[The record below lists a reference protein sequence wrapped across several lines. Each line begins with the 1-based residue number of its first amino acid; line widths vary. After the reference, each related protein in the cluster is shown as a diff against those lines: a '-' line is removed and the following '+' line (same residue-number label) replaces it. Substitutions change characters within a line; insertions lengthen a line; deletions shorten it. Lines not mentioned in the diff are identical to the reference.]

1 MKCKVFY
8 FNLFL
13 ILLLFVN
20 VKLTYANENEIKIA
34 PPINVRVEDTPAD
47 NGVQLDIYWEASPT
61 EDIEGYTISRTL
73 EDKFPD
79 IIEQLA
85 NNKSTSWNLRRLKAM
100 LILSINRLDTKQ
112 RHQIRI
118 LLPKRQGL
126 QAFTN
131 NLDEYWSDDREEILN
146 ILQNKDFV
154 SIIESVLYEE
164 EELSYADSDELSW
177 EDSDDAI
184 ESRLHFTYTV
194 YAMRGDDTS
203 EPIRTESLSA
213 QDDWIDKSKIVTAIP
228 VIAFTL
234 TLIWYVIRAK
244 RGDELY
250 VRPITGIQE
259 VDNAIGRATEMGRPI
274 LFIPGLST
282 ISDVATIAG
291 LTILGR
297 VAQKA
302 AEYDTPIFV
311 PVCDIIVL
319 PVAQEIV
326 KGAYMSAG
334 RPDGYNS
341 DSVFFI
347 TFSQFAYVAGVCGLM
362 AREKPAANFYM
373 GMFWAESLI
382 MTEKGNQEGSIQI
395 AGTDADTQLP
405 FFITTCDYTLI
416 GEELYAASAYLAR
429 EPLLLGTLKAQDVGK
444 LAIVASII
452 LGTIIAT
459 LSVFSK
465 AEILT
470 SLLDIFPKM

>member
-177 EDSDDAI
+177 
-184 ESRLHFTYTV
+184 
-194 YAMRGDDTS
+194 
-203 EPIRTESLSA
+203 
-213 QDDWIDKSKIVTAIP
+213 
-228 VIAFTL
+228 
-234 TLIWYVIRAK
+234 
-244 RGDELY
+244 
-250 VRPITGIQE
+250 
-259 VDNAIGRATEMGRPI
+259 
-274 LFIPGLST
+274 
-282 ISDVATIAG
+282 
-291 LTILGR
+291 
-297 VAQKA
+297 
-302 AEYDTPIFV
+302 
-311 PVCDIIVL
+311 
-319 PVAQEIV
+319 
-326 KGAYMSAG
+326 
-334 RPDGYNS
+334 
-341 DSVFFI
+341 
-347 TFSQFAYVAGVCGLM
+347 
-362 AREKPAANFYM
+362 
-373 GMFWAESLI
+373 
-382 MTEKGNQEGSIQI
+382 
-395 AGTDADTQLP
+395 
-405 FFITTCDYTLI
+405 
-416 GEELYAASAYLAR
+416 
-429 EPLLLGTLKAQDVGK
+429 
-444 LAIVASII
+444 
-452 LGTIIAT
+452 
-459 LSVFSK
+459 
-465 AEILT
+465 
-470 SLLDIFPKM
+470 